1 MEILKLDPEDV
12 NEVLDQVEQS
22 FDVDCQKASL
32 ADIQTFGGLV
42 NWISASMTQ
51 ADSDDCT
58 SQQAFYKLRNEL
70 SEVLSIDKVSIRPS
84 TELATLFDKK
94 TRRQQ
99 TKQLEQRLGFSVDLL
114 VFKPIFVYLVTAIFL
129 ASFVVLFIK
138 PLYGICGFVCF
149 FGLVELLSHIAAA
162 NTFSS
167 RTVGQ
172 LAEKIS
178 CERYLWARRNPETVN
193 RNELTRK
200 VKQLFVAGTAISYQ
214 ELTPNLVIP
223 YS

>member
-12 NEVLDQVEQS
+12 NEVLDKVEQS
-22 FDVDCQKASL
+22 FNVDFQKASL

-42 NWISASMTQ
+42 DWISASMTQ

-58 SQQAFYKLRNEL
+58 DQQAFYKLRTEL
-70 SEVLSIDKVSIRPS
+70 SEVLSIDKASIRPS
-84 TELATLFDKK
+84 TELATLFDEK
-94 TRRQQ
+94 TREKQ
-99 TKQLEQRLGFSVDLL
+99 TKHLEQRLGFPVNLL
-114 VFKPIFVYLVTAIFL
+114 VSKPIFIYLAVAIFL
-129 ASFVVLFIK
+129 ASFVVLCIK
-138 PLYGICGFVCF
+138 PLYGIYGFICL
-149 FGLVELLSHIAAA
+149 FGLMSILSHIAAA
-162 NTFSS
+162 NTFRSK
-167 RTVGQ
+167 TVGQ

-178 CERYLWARRNPETVN
+178 CERYLWSRRNPETVN

-214 ELTPNLVIP
+214 ELTPNLIIP